1 MRFLLDA
8 CVPRRLAAWLRAAGH
23 DAIHLLDLGLGQLS
37 DREVFAK
44 ASAEK
49 RIVVTF
55 DLDFGEVMAF
65 SDSPSAGVILFRL
78 QNTTAPRLIERLQT
92 VLADAQATLESGAI
106 VAVEE
111 TRHRVR
117 TFPSEGS
124 ESGE

>member
-1 MRFLLDA
+1 M
-8 CVPRRLAAWLRAAGH
+8 
-23 DAIHLLDLGLGQLS
+23 S